1 MGFNFLF
8 DKIEPTGFGLNAMAL
23 TRTLGTRGYQVKKRR
38 LLMFNQNI
46 KTSGFSLV
54 KGKELTGD
62 DYFDVKT
69 IDNFTI
75 AIVCDGV
82 GSADEGAE
90 AARRV
95 TNYLMSNFKNRPQS
109 WSIEKSIKTFIKSIN
124 AILYED
130 SMVNYERPEL
140 VTTLTLVIIEGDR
153 LYGANVGDSRV
164 YLLRDN
170 ELSQLSKDHAMEE
183 EGYEGVLTK
192 AMGIDKEVEPYYFE
206 NIINKKDKILLC
218 SDGLYTVLDK
228 DSIKE
233 YMQNGSHYIVKKASK
248 LMQENLP
255 DDTTAVTLDIL
266 DIDQVE
272 KLKQQDL
279 IIPNSLNK
287 DIVIDGYK
295 LEKSLIQNN
304 RTWLCSK
311 RGQNYVLK
319 FAPLEAIDD
328 HTILDLYVKEAWN
341 SNRLKAGFFPKTV
354 IPKNR
359 TYRYYVMKMVEGVD
373 LKEYLKK
380 RRLSVDD
387 TVNLAKMLLKM
398 SQYLLKFDLV
408 HGDIKPENIMV
419 SERDGKHIFKVIDF
433 GSMTEL
439 YSTTS
444 NAGTPSYLAPERF
457 IGKSISE
464 STEIFSI
471 GVTLY
476 EALTQKFP
484 YGEIEPFQ
492 TPSFKKVTPLSKY
505 NKNIPQWLSS
515 VIFRAVEKE
524 SDLRYKNYSEMMFEL
539 SNPQKVKPYFDKK
552 ASLIEKQPVLFYRT
566 LFTIS
571 LIVNFILIGL
581 LLK

>member
-1 MGFNFLF
+1 MS
-8 DKIEPTGFGLNAMAL
+8 
-23 TRTLGTRGYQVKKRR
+23 KKS
-38 LLMFNQNI
+38 I
-46 KTSGFSLV
+46 KTSAFSLV
-54 KGKELTGD
+54 KGKELIGD

-69 IDNFTI
+69 IDNLTI

-82 GSADEGAE
+82 GSANEGAE
-90 AARRV
+90 AAKRV
-95 TNYLMSNFKNRPQS
+95 TNYLMSNFKNYPET

-124 AILYED
+124 SILYEE
-130 SMVNYERPEL
+130 SIINYERAEL
-140 VTTLTLVIIEGDR
+140 VTTLVLVIIEGDR

-170 ELSQLSKDHAMEE
+170 RLLQLSKDHAMDEK
-183 EGYEGVLTK
+183 GYEGVLTK
-192 AMGIDKEVEPYYFE
+192 AIGIEHDVEPYYFE
-206 NIINKKDKILLC
+206 NIINKNDQILLC

-233 YMQNGSHYIVKKASK
+233 YMQNGAHYIVKKASK
-248 LMQENLP
+248 LMENNLP
-255 DDTTAVTLDIL
+255 DDTTAITINIL
-266 DIDQVE
+266 DIDQVK
-272 KLKQQDL
+272 KLKEQNL
-279 IIPNSLNK
+279 IIPKSLSRGM
-287 DIVIDGYK
+287 VIDGYR

-304 RTWLCSK
+304 RTWLSSK
-311 RGQNYVLK
+311 RGKNYVLK
-319 FAPLEAIDD
+319 FAPIEALDD
-328 HTILDLYVKEAWN
+328 SNILDLYVKEAWN
-341 SNRLKAGFFPKTV
+341 SNRLKAGFFPKAV

-359 TYRYYVMKMVEGVD
+359 THRYYIMKMIEGVN
-373 LKEYLKK
+373 LKEHLKK

-387 TVNLAKMLLKM
+387 TVNLAKTLLKM

-419 SERDGKHIFKVIDF
+419 SERDGKHIFKIIDF
-433 GSMTEL
+433 GSMSEL

-444 NAGTPSYLAPERF
+444 SAGTPSYLAPERF

-492 TPSFKKVTPLSKY
+492 KPNFKKVIPLNRY
-505 NKNIPQWLSS
+505 NRNVPPWLSS
-515 VIFRAVEKE
+515 VILRAIERE
-524 SDLRYKNYSEMMFEL
+524 SDLRYKNYSEMLFEI
-539 SNPQKVKPYFDKK
+539 SNPQKVKPYFDKN
-552 ASLIEKQPVLFYRT
+552 ASIIEKRPILFYRT

-571 LIVNFILIGL
+571 MIINFILIIL